1 MEMDDQHFDKLALL
15 CRLNFP
21 PEEKEAIKTDLLK
34 MILFVDKL
42 KELQLG
48 DIHPKLLMGEVN
60 NIFREDLPGKPFS
73 SSMALKQAPEADVH
87 FFKVPK
93 VIRKN

>member
-1 MEMDDQHFDKLALL
+1 MELDDQLFEKLALL

-21 PEEKEAIKTDLLK
+21 PEEKTAIKADLLK
-34 MILFVDKL
+34 MIHFVDKL
-42 KELQLG
+42 KELEL
-48 DIHPKLLMGEVN
+48 DEIHLKIQMGEVN

-73 SSMALKQAPEADVH
+73 SSRALKQAPEADVH